1 MTKNNNWS
9 REETIIAFELYCR
22 TPFGRMHKGNPEIIE
37 LAKTITRTPSA
48 VALKLCNFAHLD
60 PTLSQKGASHGS
72 KQDQKIWDEFASN
85 LESLIE
91 AAHAIKKRL
100 KMPVESETDEPID
113 QIRETD
119 KFATVKTRVGQ
130 RFFRAMILS
139 SYDTKCCVTGIG
151 LSEILVASHIIPW
164 SVDKDHRLNP
174 RNGLCLNV
182 MHDKV
187 FDLGMMSLDDDYRV
201 IFSSEIKDVAAKNG
215 LDFLLRT
222 EGHRITLP
230 KRFLPDMSLIQQH
243 RIQNGFE

>member
-1 MTKNNNWS
+1 MSRNNNWT

-37 LAKTITRTPSA
+37 LASSINRTPSA

-60 PTLSQKGASHGS
+60 PSLAQKGASHGS
-72 KQDQKIWDEFASN
+72 KQDRIIWDEFASD

-91 AAHAIKKRL
+91 ASQLIKAKL
-100 KMPVESETDEPID
+100 NMPVEYEIDEQID
-113 QIRETD
+113 QKRETD
-119 KFATVKTRVGQ
+119 RLSTVKTRVGQ
-130 RFFRAMILS
+130 RFFRSMILS

-151 LSEILVASHIIPW
+151 LSELLVASHIIPW

-201 IFSSEIKDVAAKNG
+201 IFSNKIKDITAKSG
-215 LDFLLRT
+215 LGFLLRT
-222 EGHRITLP
+222 EGQKIMLP
-230 KRFLPDMSLIQQH
+230 KRFLPDMTLIKKH
-243 RIQNGFE
+243 RMNNGFE